1 MASVAALCILALA
14 GITTVPLRAQDFPAV
29 GQAPRARPALAGL
42 KAPVGV
48 YRDTFGIP
56 HIYAASAEDAY
67 FALGYLHATDRLFE
81 MEVFRRRASGTLA
94 EIFGKASLDD
104 DTFVRQLGIRRSAEA
119 AWKSHRLDSRI
130 RSELEA
136 YCAGVNARLGE
147 LQGLSGAKL
156 PAIFQQLGFTPAPWT
171 PVDALA
177 FPKYMGW
184 DQSGTDTDVWMG
196 MLVEKLGL
204 ETVNELFPLDRP
216 YEVPTIP
223 GWGAVNKP
231 LGHGS
236 ALAGTPR
243 QARKGGASA
252 PPPQGLA
259 NIPVSRGPH
268 SPSAD
273 GLCGPRDE
281 RREAAPAAGLKPRPS
296 GPGSTATNVPPRF
309 PPDFD
314 RAALDLHRHF
324 VSGRFGSAF
333 ALGSNNWVIDGT
345 KSATGKPILANDPHL
360 GFSLPSIWYTAH
372 LVAPGLNIT
381 GVTFAGFPYTVIGHN
396 DRIAWGLTDMQADAV
411 DYFIEKTDPQHP
423 HQYFYKGAWRPLRR
437 LREDVP
443 VRGEKPVPLEI
454 ESTIHGP
461 LVTSHG
467 AKLALAWTGLAPTF
481 EVVAFQRLNTAR
493 GLADYQAAL
502 RDLTVP
508 ALNVIY
514 ADVDGNIAIAPH
526 GALPIRKRGLGR
538 WPADGA
544 SGDYDWAGYIPDDQ
558 LPFALNPSQHF
569 LASANGR
576 PAPVGYPYY
585 LGWMWDPSYR
595 TRRIHELLSTHDH
608 ITVEDMEAFQMDAHD
623 SAAEAFVPVLIAAY
637 DRQPFGDEQ
646 VRRAIDE
653 LRRWNF
659 EATPDSVAERIWA
672 VWFERFRQD
681 VWQGQF
687 DAAGVERWE
696 GGWGFAGS
704 NERQPE
710 LEVLEFL
717 TRANPESKWFDQAR
731 RVARTLG
738 PPPGG
743 SGSQGGTGV
752 RGFLQAR
759 DDIMARSFVAAIA
772 QLVKDRGADM
782 SRWPWG
788 ATNVLRLH
796 SMTQNPALDRGGIPV
811 PGDEFTLGPGANG
824 SEVTGG
830 ASWRM
835 VVDFSELGH
844 SFGMYPGGQSEDP
857 TSPHYD
863 DQIKPWAEGRYLPLY
878 FYPSPQAFQAGQ
890 VESVLVLEPK

>member
-1 MASVAALCILALA
+1 LALA
-14 GITTVPLRAQDFPAV
+14 GITTAPLRAQDFPAV
-29 GQAPRARPALAGL
+29 GQASRATLALAGL

-48 YRDTFGIP
+48 YRDTLGIP
-56 HIYAASAEDAY
+56 HIYAGSAEDAY

-94 EIFGKASLDD
+94 EVFGKASLDD
-104 DTFVRQLGIRRSAEA
+104 DIFVRQIGIRRSAEA
-119 AWKSHRLDSRI
+119 AWKSHRLDGRI
-130 RSELEA
+130 RSEMEA

-147 LQGLSGAKL
+147 LQKLSGPKL

-196 MLVEKLGL
+196 MLVEKLGR
-204 ETVNELFPLDRP
+204 ETVDELFPLDRP

-223 GWGAVNKP
+223 GWGAVNKA
-231 LGHGS
+231 LGHGD
-236 ALAGTPR
+236 ALALYPALMLTTRTSARTPSPGPPR
-243 QARKGGASA
+243 LKKTPAAVHPLPQGGEGRGNKWGSGETPAPWALALGA
-252 PPPQGLA
+252 PPQ
-259 NIPVSRGPH
+259 
-268 SPSAD
+268 
-273 GLCGPRDE
+273 
-281 RREAAPAAGLKPRPS
+281 
-296 GPGSTATNVPPRF
+296 F

-314 RAALDLHRHF
+314 QAALDLHRHF
-324 VSGRFGSAF
+324 VSGRFGSEF
-333 ALGSNNWVIDGT
+333 ALGSNNWVIDGS
-345 KSATGKPILANDPHL
+345 KSATGKPILASDPHL

-372 LVAPGLNIT
+372 LVAPGLNIA

-411 DYFIEKTDPQHP
+411 DYFIEKTNPQHP
-423 HQYFYKGAWRPLRR
+423 HQYFYKGAWRPLTRV
-437 LREDVP
+437 REDVP
-443 VRGEKPVPLEI
+443 VRGGKPVPLEI

-461 LVTSHG
+461 LVTTHG
-467 AKLALAWTGLAPTF
+467 AKLALAWTGLEPTF

-493 GLADYQAAL
+493 GLADYEAAL
-502 RDLTVP
+502 KNLTVP

-514 ADVDGNIAIAPH
+514 ADLDGNIAIAPH

-538 WPADGA
+538 WPVDGA
-544 SGDYDWAGYIPDDQ
+544 SGDYDWAGNIPDDQ
-558 LPFALNPSQHF
+558 LPFALNPTQHF

-595 TRRIHELLSTHDH
+595 TRRIHELLCTHEH

-623 SAAEAFVPVLIAAY
+623 SAAEAFVPVLVAAY
-637 DRQPFGDEQ
+637 DRQPFGGDE

-659 EATPDSVAERIWA
+659 EATPESVAERIWA

-681 VWQGQF
+681 VWQDDF
-687 DAAGVERWE
+687 DAAGVERWN

-717 TRANPESKWFDQAR
+717 TRANPESKWFDD
-731 RVARTLG
+731 ARTK
-738 PPPGG
+738 
-743 SGSQGGTGV
+743 QRET
-752 RGFLQAR
+752 R
-759 DDIMARSFVAAIA
+759 DDIMARSFVAAVA

-782 SRWPWG
+782 SRWQWG

-811 PGDEFTLGPGANG
+811 RGDEFTLGPGANG
-824 SEVTGG
+824 GEVTGG

-835 VVDFSELGH
+835 VVDFSDLGH

-863 DQIKPWAEGRYLPLY
+863 DEMKPWAEGRYLPLY

>member
-1 MASVAALCILALA
+1 LALA
-14 GITTVPLRAQDFPAV
+14 GLAMAPLRAQDFPAL
-29 GQAPRARPALAGL
+29 GRASRTTLALRGL
-42 KAPVGV
+42 QGPVTV
-48 YRDTFGIP
+48 CRDTLGIP
-56 HIYAASAEDAY
+56 HIYAGSTEDAY

-81 MEVFRRRASGTLA
+81 MEMFRRRASGTLA
-94 EIFGKASLDD
+94 EVFGKASLDD
-104 DTFVRQLGIRRSAEA
+104 DIFVRQIGIRRSSEA
-119 AWKSHRLDSRI
+119 AWHSHRLDGRI
-130 RSELEA
+130 ARELEA
-136 YCAGVNARLGE
+136 YCAGVNARIAE
-147 LQGLSGAKL
+147 LEKPGGPK

-177 FPKYMGW
+177 FSKYMGW

-204 ETVNELFPLDRP
+204 EAVNELFPLDRP

-223 GWGAVNKP
+223 GWGAVNRELPNSVAQSSGSAATLCGKP
-231 LGHGS
+231 L
-236 ALAGTPR
+236 AFRLAPLPFISSLQPGRLSLPGCSGESLED
-243 QARKGGASA
+243 AR
-252 PPPQGLA
+252 
-259 NIPVSRGPH
+259 
-268 SPSAD
+268 PS
-273 GLCGPRDE
+273 E
-281 RREAAPAAGLKPRPS
+281 RRSLSAKQAAQPQIIEWGATPAPH
-296 GPGSTATNVPPRF
+296 F

-314 RAALDLHRHF
+314 QAALDLHRRF
-324 VSGRFGSAF
+324 VSGRFGSQF

-381 GVTFAGFPYTVIGHN
+381 GVTFAGFPYAVIGHN
-396 DRIAWGLTDMQADAV
+396 DRIAWGLTNMQADAV
-411 DYFIEKTDPQHP
+411 DYFIEKTDAQHP
-423 HQYFYKGAWRPLRR
+423 HQYFYKGAWRTLERVH
-437 LREDVP
+437 EEVP

-454 ESTIHGP
+454 ESTVHGP
-461 LVTSHG
+461 LVTTHG
-467 AKLALAWTGLAPTF
+467 VKLALAWTGLQPTY
-481 EVVAFQRLNTAR
+481 EAIAFQRLNTAR

-502 RDLTVP
+502 KDLTVP

-538 WPADGA
+538 WPVEGS
-544 SGDYDWAGYIPDDQ
+544 SGDYDWTGTIPDDQ
-558 LPFALNPSQHF
+558 LPFALNPTQHF

-576 PAPVGYPYY
+576 PAPVGYPHY

-623 SAAEAFVPVLIAAY
+623 AAAEALVPVLVAAY
-637 DRQPFGDEQ
+637 DRHPFGDDQ

-659 EATPDSVAERIWA
+659 DAAPQSVAERIWA

-687 DAAGVERWE
+687 DAAGVEHWD

-717 TRANPESKWFDQAR
+717 TRTNPESRWFNHAPR
-731 RVARTLG
+731 N
-738 PPPGG
+738 
-743 SGSQGGTGV
+743 GV
-752 RGFLQAR
+752 RGSSQTR
-759 DDIMARSFVAAIA
+759 DDIMASSFVEAIE
-772 QLVKDRGADM
+772 QIVKDRGADM
-782 SRWPWG
+782 SRWQWG

-811 PGDEFTLGPGANG
+811 RGDEFTLSPGANG
-824 SEVTGG
+824 GDVTGG

-835 VVDFSELGH
+835 VVDFSDLGH

-857 TSPHYD
+857 SSPHYA
-863 DQIKPWAEGRYLPLY
+863 DQMKPWAEGRYLPLY
-878 FYPSPQAFQAGQ
+878 FYPSPQSFEAGQ
-890 VESVLVLEPK
+890 IESVLVLEPK

>member
-1 MASVAALCILALA
+1 LALA
-14 GITTVPLRAQDFPAV
+14 GITTAPLRAQDFPAV
-29 GQAPRARPALAGL
+29 GQASRATLALAGL

-48 YRDTFGIP
+48 YRDTLGIP
-56 HIYAASAEDAY
+56 HIYAGSAEDAY

-94 EIFGKASLDD
+94 EVFGKASLDD
-104 DTFVRQLGIRRSAEA
+104 DIFVRQIGIRRSAEA
-119 AWKSHRLDSRI
+119 AWKSHRLDGRI
-130 RSELEA
+130 RSETEA

-147 LQGLSGAKL
+147 LQKLSGPKL

-177 FPKYMGW
+177 FSKYMGW

-196 MLVEKLGL
+196 MLVEKLGR
-204 ETVNELFPLDRP
+204 ETVDELFPLDRP

-231 LGHGS
+231 LGHGD
-236 ALAGTPR
+236 ALARWGGGPR
-243 QARKGGASA
+243 PPSGVWRPSA
-252 PPPQGLA
+252 PCL
-259 NIPVSRGPH
+259 RR
-268 SPSAD
+268 SP
-273 GLCGPRDE
+273 C
-281 RREAAPAAGLKPRPS
+281 AA
-296 GPGSTATNVPPRF
+296 TDVPPKF

-324 VSGRFGSAF
+324 VSGRFGSEF

-423 HQYFYKGAWRPLRR
+423 HQYFYKGSWRPLTRV
-437 LREDVP
+437 REDVP

-461 LVTSHG
+461 LVTTHG
-467 AKLALAWTGLAPTF
+467 AKLALAWTGLEPTF
-481 EVVAFQRLNTAR
+481 EVLAFQRLNTAR

-502 RDLTVP
+502 KNLTVP

-538 WPADGA
+538 WPVDGS
-544 SGDYDWAGYIPDDQ
+544 SGDYDWAGNIPDDQ
-558 LPFALNPSQHF
+558 LPFALNPTQHF

-595 TRRIHELLSTHDH
+595 TRRIHELLCTHEH

-623 SAAEAFVPVLIAAY
+623 SAAEAFVPVLVAAY
-637 DRQPFGDEQ
+637 DRQPFGGDE

-659 EATPDSVAERIWA
+659 EATPESVAERIWA
-672 VWFERFRQD
+672 VWFERFRQE
-681 VWQGQF
+681 VWQDKF
-687 DAAGVERWE
+687 DAAGVERWD

-717 TRANPESKWFDQAR
+717 TRANPESKWFDD
-731 RVARTLG
+731 VRTK
-738 PPPGG
+738 
-743 SGSQGGTGV
+743 QRET
-752 RGFLQAR
+752 RN
-759 DDIMARSFVAAIA
+759 DIMARSFVAAVA

-782 SRWPWG
+782 SRWQWG

-796 SMTQNPALDRGGIPV
+796 SLTQNPALDRGGIPV
-811 PGDEFTLGPGANG
+811 RGDEFTLGPGANG
-824 SEVTGG
+824 GEVTGG

-835 VVDFSELGH
+835 VVDFSDLGH

-863 DQIKPWAEGRYLPLY
+863 DQMKPWAAGRYLPLY

>member
-1 MASVAALCILALA
+1 MNRFSVVHQFSRSLPWCLASVAALRVLALA
-14 GITTVPLRAQDFPAV
+14 GITTAPLRAQDFPAV
-29 GQAPRARPALAGL
+29 GQASRATLALAGL

-48 YRDTFGIP
+48 YRDTLGIP
-56 HIYAASAEDAY
+56 HIYAGSAEDAY

-94 EIFGKASLDD
+94 EVFGKASLDD
-104 DTFVRQLGIRRSAEA
+104 DIFVRQIGIRRSAEA
-119 AWKSHRLDSRI
+119 AWKSHRLDGRI
-130 RSELEA
+130 RSEMEA

-147 LQGLSGAKL
+147 LQKLSGPKL

-196 MLVEKLGL
+196 MLVEKLGR
-204 ETVNELFPLDRP
+204 ETVDELFPLDRP

-223 GWGAVNKP
+223 GWGAVNKA
-231 LGHGS
+231 LGHGD
-236 ALAGTPR
+236 ALALYPALMLTTRTSARTPSPGPPR
-243 QARKGGASA
+243 LKKTPAAVHPLPQGGEGRGNKWGSGETPAPWALALGA
-252 PPPQGLA
+252 PPQ
-259 NIPVSRGPH
+259 
-268 SPSAD
+268 
-273 GLCGPRDE
+273 
-281 RREAAPAAGLKPRPS
+281 
-296 GPGSTATNVPPRF
+296 F

-314 RAALDLHRHF
+314 QAALDLHRHF
-324 VSGRFGSAF
+324 VSGRFGSEF
-333 ALGSNNWVIDGT
+333 ALGSNNWVIDGS
-345 KSATGKPILANDPHL
+345 KSATGKPILASDPHL

-372 LVAPGLNIT
+372 LVAPGLNIA

-411 DYFIEKTDPQHP
+411 DYFIEKTNPQHP
-423 HQYFYKGAWRPLRR
+423 HQYFYKGAWRPLTRV
-437 LREDVP
+437 REDVP
-443 VRGEKPVPLEI
+443 VRGGKPVPLEI

-461 LVTSHG
+461 LVTTHG
-467 AKLALAWTGLAPTF
+467 AKLALAWTGLEPTF

-493 GLADYQAAL
+493 GLADYEAAL
-502 RDLTVP
+502 KNLTVP

-514 ADVDGNIAIAPH
+514 ADLDGNIAIAPH

-538 WPADGA
+538 WPVDGA
-544 SGDYDWAGYIPDDQ
+544 SGDYDWAGNIPDDQ
-558 LPFALNPSQHF
+558 LPFALNPTQHF

-595 TRRIHELLSTHDH
+595 TRRIHELLCTHEH

-623 SAAEAFVPVLIAAY
+623 SAAEAFVPVLVAAY
-637 DRQPFGDEQ
+637 DRQPFGGDE

-659 EATPDSVAERIWA
+659 EATPESVAERIWA

-681 VWQGQF
+681 VWQDDF
-687 DAAGVERWE
+687 DAAGVERWN

-717 TRANPESKWFDQAR
+717 TRANPESKWFDD
-731 RVARTLG
+731 VRTK
-738 PPPGG
+738 
-743 SGSQGGTGV
+743 QRET
-752 RGFLQAR
+752 R
-759 DDIMARSFVAAIA
+759 DDIMARSFVAAVA
-772 QLVKDRGADM
+772 RLVKDRGADM
-782 SRWPWG
+782 SRWQWG

-796 SMTQNPALDRGGIPV
+796 SLTQNPALDRGGIPV
-811 PGDEFTLGPGANG
+811 RGDEFTLGPGANG
-824 SEVTGG
+824 GEVTGG

-835 VVDFSELGH
+835 VVDFSDLGH

-863 DQIKPWAEGRYLPLY
+863 DEMKPWAEGRYLPLY

>member
-1 MASVAALCILALA
+1 MDLRAEEDSSHAFNGQLVFVPALRVLALLAVSIVAA
-14 GITTVPLRAQDFPAV
+14 GAQDFPAA
-29 GQAPRARPALAGL
+29 GQAPRTTLALAGL

-48 YRDTFGIP
+48 YRDTLGVP
-56 HIYAASAEDAY
+56 HIYASTAEDAY
-67 FALGYLHATDRLFE
+67 FTLGYLHATDRLFE
-81 MEVFRRRASGTLA
+81 MEMFRRRASGTLA
-94 EIFGKASLDD
+94 EVLGKGSLDD
-104 DTFVRQLGIRRSAEA
+104 DIFVRQIGIRRSSEA
-119 AWKSHRLDSRI
+119 AWKSHRLDGRI
-130 RSELEA
+130 RRELEA

-147 LQGLSGAKL
+147 LEKSGGSKL
-156 PAIFQQLGFTPAPWT
+156 PAVFQQLGFIPAPWS

-196 MLVEKLGL
+196 MLVEKLGIDA
-204 ETVNELFPLDRP
+204 VNELFPLDRP
-216 YEVPTIP
+216 YEVPTVP
-223 GWGAVNKP
+223 GWGAVNEAT
-231 LGHGS
+231 GS
-236 ALAGTPR
+236 ADASMSFLSILSAEAGPAATPSP
-243 QARKGGASA
+243 G
-252 PPPQGLA
+252 PPRLMKT
-259 NIPVSRGPH
+259 
-268 SPSAD
+268 
-273 GLCGPRDE
+273 
-281 RREAAPAAGLKPRPS
+281 PAAGRPLPQGGEGRVECL
-296 GPGSTATNVPPRF
+296 GPSSCVAISEAPKF
-309 PPDFD
+309 PPGFD
-314 RAALDLHRHF
+314 QAALDLHRRF
-324 VSGRFGSAF
+324 VSGRFGSQF

-345 KSATGKPILANDPHL
+345 KSATGKPILASDPHL

-411 DYFIEKTDPQHP
+411 DYFIERTDPQHP
-423 HQYFYKGAWRPLRR
+423 HQYFYKGAWRALARVH
-437 LREDVP
+437 EEVP

-454 ESTIHGP
+454 ESTTHGP
-461 LVTSHG
+461 LVTTHG
-467 AKLALAWTGLAPTF
+467 AKLALAWTGLGPTF
-481 EVVAFQRLNTAR
+481 EVVAFRRLNTAR
-493 GLADYQAAL
+493 GLADFQAAL
-502 RDLTVP
+502 KDLTVP

-538 WPADGA
+538 WPVEGS
-544 SGDYDWAGYIPDDQ
+544 SGDYDWAGTIPDDQ

-595 TRRIHELLSTHDH
+595 TRRIHELLSTRDH
-608 ITVEDMEAFQMDAHD
+608 ITLEDMEAFQMDAHD
-623 SAAEAFVPVLIAAY
+623 SAAEAFVPVLLAAY

-653 LRRWNF
+653 LRRWNY
-659 EATPDSVAERIWA
+659 EATPQSVAERIWA
-672 VWFERFRQD
+672 VWFERYRHD
-681 VWQGQF
+681 VWQHHF

-717 TRANPESKWFDQAR
+717 TRANPESKWFDEKPRTSNSGVRA
-731 RVARTLG
+731 ART
-738 PPPGG
+738 
-743 SGSQGGTGV
+743 
-752 RGFLQAR
+752 R
-759 DDIMARSFVAAIA
+759 DDIIARSFVEAVA
-772 QLVKDRGADM
+772 QLVKERGADL
-782 SRWPWG
+782 SQWQWG

-796 SMTQNPALDRGGIPV
+796 SMTQNPALDRGGIAV
-811 PGDEFTLGPGANG
+811 RGDEFTLGPGDNG

-835 VVDFSELGH
+835 VVDFSDLAH

-857 TSPHYD
+857 SSPHYD
-863 DQIKPWAEGRYLPLY
+863 DQMKPWAEGRYLPLY
-878 FYPSPQAFQAGQ
+878 FCSSPQAFQAGQ

>member
-1 MASVAALCILALA
+1 MNRFRVVGWFYRPLPWHMASLAALCVLAGS
-14 GITTVPLRAQDFPAV
+14 GITTVPLWAQDFPGG
-29 GQAPRARPALAGL
+29 GQASRTTRTLAGL

-48 YRDTFGIP
+48 YRDTLGIP
-56 HIYAASAEDAY
+56 HIYAKSAEDAY
-67 FALGYLHATDRLFE
+67 FALGYVHATDRLFE

-94 EIFGKASLDD
+94 EVFGKASLDD
-104 DTFVRQLGIRRSAEA
+104 DIFVRQIGIRRSAEA
-119 AWKSHRLDSRI
+119 TWKSHRLDGRI

-147 LQGLSGAKL
+147 LQDSSSSKL
-156 PAIFQQLGFTPAPWT
+156 PAVFRQLGFTPAPWT

-216 YEVPTIP
+216 YEIPTIP

-231 LGHGS
+231 LGGEIEQAS
-236 ALAGTPR
+236 LPTMNVSTATP
-243 QARKGGASA
+243 S
-252 PPPQGLA
+252 P
-259 NIPVSRGPH
+259 GPL
-268 SPSAD
+268 AD
-273 GLCGPRDE
+273 GLMK
-281 RREAAPAAGLKPRPS
+281 APAAVRPLPHGGEGDRGVGGEGQRSEGGLGERSAPLH
-296 GPGSTATNVPPRF
+296 ADVPPKF

-314 RAALDLHRHF
+314 QAALDLHRHF
-324 VSGRFGSAF
+324 VCSRNGSEF
-333 ALGSNNWVIDGT
+333 APGSNNWVIDGT
-345 KSATGKPILANDPHL
+345 KSATGKPMLASDPHL

-423 HQYFYKGAWRPLRR
+423 HQYFYKGAWRALTRI
-437 LREDVP
+437 REMVS
-443 VRGEKPVPLEI
+443 VRGEKPVPLQI

-461 LVTSHG
+461 LVTTHG
-467 AKLALAWTGLAPTF
+467 AKLALAWTGLGPTF
-481 EVVAFQRLNTAR
+481 EVAAFRRLNTAR
-493 GLADYQAAL
+493 GLADFQAAL
-502 RDLTVP
+502 TDLAVP

-538 WPADGA
+538 WPVDGS
-544 SGDYDWAGYIPDDQ
+544 SGDYDWAGTIPDDQ
-558 LPFALNPSQHF
+558 LPFALNPTQHF

-608 ITVEDMEAFQMDAHD
+608 ITLEDMEAFQMDAHD
-623 SAAEAFVPVLIAAY
+623 SAAEAFVPVLLAAY
-637 DRQPFGDEQ
+637 DLHPFGDDQ

-659 EATPDSVAERIWA
+659 EATPQSVAERIWA
-672 VWFERFRQD
+672 AWFERYRHD
-681 VWQGQF
+681 VWQHHF

-717 TRANPESKWFDQAR
+717 TRANPESKWFHEKPR
-731 RVARTLG
+731 L
-738 PPPGG
+738 P
-743 SGSQGGTGV
+743 SFGV
-752 RGFLQAR
+752 RATRTR
-759 DDIMARSFVAAIA
+759 DDIIARSFVEAMA
-772 QLVKDRGADM
+772 QLVKERGAGM
-782 SRWPWG
+782 SQWQWG

-796 SMTQNPALDRGGIPV
+796 SMTQNPAFDRGGIPV
-811 PGDEFTLGPGANG
+811 RGDEFTLGPGDNG
-824 SEVTGG
+824 GEVTGG

-835 VVDFSELGH
+835 AVDFSDLEH

-857 TSPHYD
+857 TNPHYD
-863 DQIKPWAEGRYLPLY
+863 DQVKPWAEGRYLPLY
-878 FYPSPQAFQAGQ
+878 FHSSPQAFQAGQ

>member
-1 MASVAALCILALA
+1 MNRFSVVHQFSRSLPWCLASVAALRVLALA
-14 GITTVPLRAQDFPAV
+14 GITTAPLRAQDFPAV
-29 GQAPRARPALAGL
+29 GQASRATLALAGL

-48 YRDTFGIP
+48 YRDTLGIP
-56 HIYAASAEDAY
+56 HIYAGSAEDAY

-94 EIFGKASLDD
+94 EVFGKASLDD
-104 DTFVRQLGIRRSAEA
+104 DIFVRQIGIRRSAEA
-119 AWKSHRLDSRI
+119 AWKSHRLDGRI
-130 RSELEA
+130 RSEMEA

-147 LQGLSGAKL
+147 LQKLSGPKL

-196 MLVEKLGL
+196 MLVEKLGR
-204 ETVNELFPLDRP
+204 ETVDELFPLDRP

-223 GWGAVNKP
+223 GWGAVNKA
-231 LGHGS
+231 LGHGD
-236 ALAGTPR
+236 ALALYPALMLTTRTSARTPSPGPPR
-243 QARKGGASA
+243 LKKTPAAVHPLPQGGEGRGNKWGSGETPAPWALALGA
-252 PPPQGLA
+252 PPQ
-259 NIPVSRGPH
+259 
-268 SPSAD
+268 
-273 GLCGPRDE
+273 
-281 RREAAPAAGLKPRPS
+281 
-296 GPGSTATNVPPRF
+296 F

-314 RAALDLHRHF
+314 QAALDLHRHF
-324 VSGRFGSAF
+324 VSGRFGSEF
-333 ALGSNNWVIDGT
+333 ALGSNNWVIDGS
-345 KSATGKPILANDPHL
+345 KSATGKPILASDPHL

-372 LVAPGLNIT
+372 LVAPGLNIA

-411 DYFIEKTDPQHP
+411 DYFIEKTNPQHP
-423 HQYFYKGAWRPLRR
+423 HQYFYKGAWRPLTRV
-437 LREDVP
+437 REDVP
-443 VRGEKPVPLEI
+443 VRGGKPVPLEI

-461 LVTSHG
+461 LVTTHG
-467 AKLALAWTGLAPTF
+467 AKLALAWTGLEPTF

-493 GLADYQAAL
+493 GLADYEAAL
-502 RDLTVP
+502 KNLTVP

-514 ADVDGNIAIAPH
+514 ADLDGNIAIAPH

-538 WPADGA
+538 WPVDGA
-544 SGDYDWAGYIPDDQ
+544 SGDYDWAGNIPDDQ
-558 LPFALNPSQHF
+558 LPFALNPTQHF

-595 TRRIHELLSTHDH
+595 TRRIHELLCTHEH

-623 SAAEAFVPVLIAAY
+623 SAAEAFVPVLVAAY
-637 DRQPFGDEQ
+637 DRQPFGGDE

-659 EATPDSVAERIWA
+659 EATPESVAERIWA

-681 VWQGQF
+681 VWQDDF
-687 DAAGVERWE
+687 DAAGVERWN

-717 TRANPESKWFDQAR
+717 TRANPESKWFDD
-731 RVARTLG
+731 ARTK
-738 PPPGG
+738 
-743 SGSQGGTGV
+743 QRET
-752 RGFLQAR
+752 R
-759 DDIMARSFVAAIA
+759 DDIMARSFVAAVA

-782 SRWPWG
+782 SRWQWG

-811 PGDEFTLGPGANG
+811 RGDEFTLGPGANG
-824 SEVTGG
+824 GEVTGG

-835 VVDFSELGH
+835 VVDFSDLGH

-863 DQIKPWAEGRYLPLY
+863 DQMKPWAAGRYLPLY